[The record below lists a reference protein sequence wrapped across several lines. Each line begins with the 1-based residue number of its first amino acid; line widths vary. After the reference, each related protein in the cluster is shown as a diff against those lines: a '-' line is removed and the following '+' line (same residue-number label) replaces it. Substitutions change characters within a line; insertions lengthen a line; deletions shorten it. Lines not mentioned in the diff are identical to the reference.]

1 VCILLAIRRPNDG
14 DELWVAANRDER
26 LTRPWQRPRLLVHDP
41 PVFGG
46 RDLVGGGSWLAVN
59 LQAGFVVGVTNAKLG
74 APATERS
81 RGRLV
86 LDLAGEK
93 TLGDALGLLSE
104 LDLSRYG
111 EFNLLLADPRNRWV
125 ATNAPAPRIEA
136 GAASVVAIGN
146 DSLAAP
152 GERVLAAGERARFLA
167 GLPEH
172 QLTRF
177 LQELLADHQGAD
189 PVCRHGEGYGTVC
202 STILALDGATVRSY
216 LFAPGP
222 PCTTPFE
229 ALVPPAIAASDA

>member
-1 VCILLAIRRPNDG
+1 VCILLAITRPNNG
-14 DELWVAANRDER
+14 DELWVAANRDES
-26 LTRPWQRPRLLVHDP
+26 LTRPWERPRLLVHDP

-59 LQAGFVVGVTNAKLG
+59 LQAGFVVGVANAGRG
-74 APATERS
+74 APPAERS

-93 TLGDALGLLSE
+93 TLPDALALLSE
-104 LDLSRYG
+104 LDLLRYG

-136 GAASVVAIGN
+136 GRGSVVAIGN

-152 GERVLAAGERARFLA
+152 GERVAAAGERARFLA
-167 GLPEH
+167 GLPAP
-172 QLTRF
+172 QLARS
-177 LQELLADHQGAD
+177 LQELLADHEGAD
-189 PVCRHGEGYGTVC
+189 PLCRHGEGYGTVC
-202 STILALDGATVRSY
+202 STILVLGGAAVTNY

-229 ALVPPAIAASDA
+229 ALVPPAAG